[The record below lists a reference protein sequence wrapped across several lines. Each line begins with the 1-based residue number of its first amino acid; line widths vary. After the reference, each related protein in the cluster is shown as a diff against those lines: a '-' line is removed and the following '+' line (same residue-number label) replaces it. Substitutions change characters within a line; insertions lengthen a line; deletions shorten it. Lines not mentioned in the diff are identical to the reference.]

1 MSHPVPIQP
10 CTDGMMT
17 LACEVGYPLNF
28 AKIAFPSH
36 TLQHTHVNTQQ
47 LYKIMTVGYPKQCRR
62 AITAGD
68 RGGSVAAQV
77 L

>member
-1 MSHPVPIQP
+1 MSR
-10 CTDGMMT
+10 TFAAFDDGMKT
-17 LACEVGYPLNF
+17 LSCEVGYPPIL
-28 AKIAFPSH
+28 IAFPSH
-36 TLQHTHVNTQQ
+36 TFQHTHVNTQQ

-68 RGGSVAAQV
+68 LGGSVAAQV